1 MKCKIDDENFL
12 RIPRW
17 RFPETKIVHL
27 KALDNNRYI
36 RMDIA
41 LLEMRKNI
49 VRSGEG
55 KLPKNT

>member
-1 MKCKIDDENFL
+1 LL
-12 RIPRW
+12 RKEWTGRGW
-17 RFPETKIVHL
+17 QGVHEIVHL